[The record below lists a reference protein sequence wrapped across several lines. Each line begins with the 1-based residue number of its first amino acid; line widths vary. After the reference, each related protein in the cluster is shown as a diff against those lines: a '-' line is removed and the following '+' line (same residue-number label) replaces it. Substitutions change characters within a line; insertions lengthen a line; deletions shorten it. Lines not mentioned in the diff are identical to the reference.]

1 LKSLTIGPASAAGQ
15 VHQITDDDK
24 CAAAFTEMGLG
35 RAIFPP
41 RPLKSAARHLEEEI
55 MNKAW
60 KSPMRWKTLLAGAA
74 ALMLAGSCLAQA
86 QQSPAGAKRLPWE
99 DRAPVVDA
107 RIAVLKAGLKLTPD
121 QEKNWPT
128 YEAALRNL
136 AKLRVERYQETK
148 SANPV
153 ELLRQR
159 AEDLSSASAALK
171 QLADAE
177 EPLFNSFDDA
187 QKHRLATFARHARER
202 RSRD

>member
-1 LKSLTIGPASAAGQ
+1 
-15 VHQITDDDK
+15 
-24 CAAAFTEMGLG
+24 
-35 RAIFPP
+35 
-41 RPLKSAARHLEEEI
+41 

-60 KSPMRWKTLLAGAA
+60 KSPMRWKTLLAGTA
-74 ALMLAGSCLAQA
+74 ALALAGSFPAHA
-86 QQSPAGAKRLPWE
+86 QQSPAGDAASAPSGAKRLPWE
-99 DRAPVVDA
+99 DRAAVVDA
-107 RIAVLKAGLKLTPD
+107 RIAALKAGLKLTPD
-121 QEKNWPT
+121 QEKNWPA

-177 EPLFNSFDDA
+177 EPLLNSFDDA